1 METKQAILSRKSTRH
16 FTEQKIKQE
25 DLIDIVKTAQQA
37 PSWVNAQPEHV
48 YIATGQTLE
57 NIRQKHQEALQANV
71 SATSHLKTIPNSQWP
86 ELGQKNMNQWFEDIG
101 QLVGDDWNDLFSFEQ
116 KELYNAQAI
125 VYLTLPKNYS
135 LWSLYDLGAFG
146 EALMVTA
153 QDKGIGSLP
162 AYQFISYPDILRQEL
177 AITEDNDIIMG
188 IGLGYR
194 DEKARINNI
203 RGRRMDTNKILT
215 IKD

>member
-16 FTEQKIKQE
+16 FTDQKIKQE

-37 PSWVNAQPEHV
+37 PSWVNAQPEHI

-57 NIRQKHQEALQANV
+57 NIRKKHKQALQENTKSV
-71 SATSHLKTIPNSQWP
+71 SDLKTVPNSQWP
-86 ELGQKNMNQWFEDIG
+86 ELGQKNMNQWFQDIEK
-101 QLVGDDWNDLFSFEQ
+101 LVGNDWNELFTFEQ
-116 KELYNAQAI
+116 EELYNAQAI

-146 EALMVTA
+146 EALMVAA
-153 QDKGIGSLP
+153 QDKEIGSLP

-177 AITEDNDIIMG
+177 AITDDNDIIMG